1 MDDVQMS
8 LLEMSA
14 NVQKTAS
21 LKRSH
26 DDFASDDVV
35 KSEHGHGQLTKS
47 SSVDRGELLGDM
59 TNLLQ
64 LIENFQSRLR

>member
-1 MDDVQMS
+1 MDNVQMS

-26 DDFASDDVV
+26 DDFISDAVV
-35 KSEHGHGQLTKS
+35 KNEHEHDLTTKS
-47 SSVDRGELLGDM
+47 SSVDRGELLNTRQTRFD
-59 TNLLQ
+59 
-64 LIENFQSRLR
+64 